1 MKEEK
6 KKIIIGNIAYAML
19 LIGVFLFIASLIIVS
34 FEVHMLIGLIFL
46 GSVLA
51 IASIITI
58 KILQG

>member
-6 KKIIIGNIAYAML
+6 KNIIVNITFTML
-19 LIGVFLFIASLIIVS
+19 LIGVFLFIAPLLIVA
-34 FEVHMLIGLIFL
+34 FEAHMLIGLILL

-58 KILQG
+58 NILQE

>member
-6 KKIIIGNIAYAML
+6 KNIIVNIAFAML
-19 LIGVFLFIASLIIVS
+19 LIGVFLFIAPLLIVA
-34 FEVHMLIGLIFL
+34 FEAHMLIGLILL

-58 KILQG
+58 NILQG